1 MVDLKAVSP
10 EKKPIWYREGHIVSI
25 NVLIANKV

>member
-1 MVDLKAVSP
+1 MVNLKAVLP
-10 EKKPIWYREGHIVSI
+10 EKKPIWYSEGHIAYR